1 MIKLH
6 KLNGVEVVIN
16 AEFIESIESIP
27 ETRIILTTGNQLIVK
42 ETVEEVIKKVV
53 EYKAQIELQKE
64 NLKKLDNN

>member
-6 KLNGVEVVIN
+6 KLNGVEIVIN

-27 ETRIILTTGNQLIVK
+27 ETKIILTTGNQLIVK

>member
-27 ETRIILTTGNQLIVK
+27 ETRIILTTGNQFIVK

-53 EYKAQIELQKE
+53 EYKAQVELQKE
-64 NLKKLDNN
+64 NLKKFEQ

>member
-64 NLKKLDNN
+64 NLKKFEQ